1 MEQRKYARVRVEYVV
16 SLSGD
21 RIRGH
26 GIVLDLSVAGCKAR
40 NPVVVNWGDCFGVLI
55 DVPRY
60 ETPLYV
66 DLAVVRWVH
75 DQEFGLEFIRM
86 QPVDQQ
92 RLRDLVQATEAAM
105 ACRQDT
111 KSQ

>member
-1 MEQRKYARVRVEYVV
+1 MEQRKHARVCVEYVF

-21 RIRGH
+21 RIRGE
-26 GIVLDLSVAGCKAR
+26 GVVLDLSVAGCRAR
-40 NPVVVNWGDCFGVLI
+40 SPVAVNEGEFFSVLI

-75 DQEFGLEFIRM
+75 DQEFGMEFIRM
-86 QPVDQQ
+86 EPVHQQ
-92 RLRDLVQATEAAM
+92 RLRDLVRATEAAM
-105 ACRQDT
+105 ARRQGL